1 MKAPVTAVRSSPV
14 AALGVLLACLA
25 IGSLGRRRVEEA
37 PPPSPAAPRNAR
49 SAERVDLN
57 AATAAERE
65 RLPRIGPALAQR
77 IVAYR
82 EEHGPFRDVDALDAV
97 SGIGPAIVTA
107 VRDHVTIS
115 PLTRDGPALL
125 TTEAPR

>member
-1 MKAPVTAVRSSPV
+1 MKAPVTAVRSSPL
-14 AALGVLLACLA
+14 AALGVLVACLA
-25 IGSLGRRRVEEA
+25 IGSLGRRRTDEG
-37 PPPSPAAPRNAR
+37 PPPSPPTSRSTR

-57 AATAAERE
+57 AATATELE
-65 RLPRIGPALAQR
+65 RLPRIGPALAAR

-82 EEHGPFRDVDALDAV
+82 DAHGPFRDVESLDAV

-125 TTEAPR
+125 TTEPPR